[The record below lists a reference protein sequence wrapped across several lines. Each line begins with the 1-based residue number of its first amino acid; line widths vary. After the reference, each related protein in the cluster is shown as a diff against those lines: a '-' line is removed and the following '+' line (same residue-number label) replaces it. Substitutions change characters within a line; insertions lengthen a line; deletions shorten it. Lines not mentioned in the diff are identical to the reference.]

1 MAHVLIVA
9 KIILQNL
16 WLSKVGWDEVLS
28 LKLTERWQSFR
39 SSLSKLEQISIPRWI
54 GTKEANV
61 SFISLHGFCDASER
75 AYAAAVYL
83 RVAEEGEDGY
93 VSLLAAKTKIAPLKL
108 VSVPR
113 LEFCAAVLLTRF
125 LVKIVE
131 GLQFVSVPVF
141 SWTDSAVSLAWI
153 RGHPSRWKTFVAH
166 RVAEIQTSL
175 PGAQWSYVNTKLN
188 PADAATRGISP
199 DELMDSSLWWSGP
212 PWLAGREEGWSCGKP
227 ESSGAEDS
235 EMRMAVN
242 HSATS
247 LHNSGD
253 VFQRFSSYLRM
264 LNVMS
269 LCLRWLHN
277 FRDKIHQRSGFVSPE
292 ERAQALT
299 AVIRSTQSTAF
310 RDELAALTSGK
321 SLKRSSP
328 LLLLRPFCDAD
339 GLLRVGGRL
348 RNAMLDYDE
357 KHPIIIPKDHHFT
370 VLLVRHAHAVT
381 LHGGLQ
387 ATAAYLAQRYWIIRS
402 RVVVKR
408 EIRTCVTCALF
419 RGETLVQRMGDLP
432 EERVKPQRPFLST
445 GLDYA
450 GPFLLRATKGRG
462 HKAYKGYIC
471 LFIWKFIKA
480 VELERDAV
488 DTSDVDAHRPLG
500 RGYRKRKAAII
511 DSDEERFTEKTPARI
526 RRNFSDC
533 DDSSPERC
541 ERRLSTITP
550 PVFSPSQRY

>member
-1 MAHVLIVA
+1 MSDLVLVITALRAMTDSDIETSAVMQILTQRRPGGLFTSADSVYVTLNFELDVGMTIDWRMTMKRAIMSSRGMEQLLLTALEGEYRGWMVIVA
-9 KIILQNL
+9 ACECVFAPEFFAE
-16 WLSKVGWDEVLS
+16 STS
-28 LKLTERWQSFR
+28 
-39 SSLSKLEQISIPRWI
+39 EQPV
-54 GTKEANV
+54 V
-61 SFISLHGFCDASER
+61 S
-75 AYAAAVYL
+75 
-83 RVAEEGEDGY
+83 Y

-108 VSVPR
+108 VSVPH
-113 LEFCAAVLLTRF
+113 LELCAAVLLTRF

-141 SWTDSAVSLAWI
+141 CWTDSAVSLAWI
-153 RGHPSRWKTFVAH
+153 RGHHSRWKTFVAH

-175 PGAQWSYVNTKLN
+175 PGTQWSYVNTKLN

-199 DELMDSSLWWSGP
+199 DELMDSFLWWSGP
-212 PWLAGREEGWSCGKP
+212 SWLAGREEGWSCGKP

-247 LHNSGD
+247 IHNSGD
-253 VFQRFSSYLRM
+253 VLQRFSSYLRL

-277 FRDKIHQRSGFVSPE
+277 FRDKSQKRSGFVSPE

-299 AVIRSTQSTAF
+299 AVIRSMQSTAF
-310 RDELAALTSGK
+310 RDELAALSSGK

-328 LLLLRPFCDAD
+328 LLPLRPFCDAD

-348 RNAMLDYDE
+348 RNAVLDYDE

-387 ATAAYLAQRYWIIRS
+387 ATAAYLSQRYWIIRS

-408 EIRTCVTCALF
+408 EIRTCVTCARF
-419 RGETLVQRMGDLP
+419 RGATLVQRMGDLP

-450 GPFLLRATKGRG
+450 GPFLLRATKGRD
-462 HKAYKGYIC
+462 
-471 LFIWKFIKA
+471 LFREEVLVIFSTA
-480 VELERDAV
+480 TTPQPSEELC
-488 DTSDVDAHRPLG
+488 
-500 RGYRKRKAAII
+500 K
-511 DSDEERFTEKTPARI
+511 
-526 RRNFSDC
+526 N
-533 DDSSPERC
+533 
-541 ERRLSTITP
+541 
-550 PVFSPSQRY
+550 